1 MKTIVVIPTFNEG
14 DNITPLLF
22 EIFQQNISDLEVIVV
37 DDNSPDGTGAQVQKL
52 QSTYPL
58 IHLIKR
64 YNKLGLGSAYIAGF
78 KKALALGADLIIEM
92 DADLSHDPH
101 DLGRLI
107 NSCQNGADLTIGSRK
122 IAGGKIIGWNW
133 QRRLMSNGAM
143 WLSRFILRLKPRD
156 VTAGFRCFKREV
168 LISFNLDNI
177 KSNGYAFQE
186 ELLYRTQ
193 KAGFVTKEIPTV
205 FRDRTRGHSKLS
217 SKDIREF
224 FWTILRLKFGK
235 N

>member
-14 DNITPLLF
+14 ENITPLLF

-37 DDNSPDGTGAQVQKL
+37 DDNSPDGTAVQVQKL

-78 KKALALGADLIIEM
+78 KKALALGAELIIEM
-92 DADLSHDPH
+92 DADLSHNPH
-101 DLGRLI
+101 DISRLI
-107 NSCQNGADLTIGSRK
+107 TTCTNGADLAIGSRK
-122 IAGGKIIGWNW
+122 IPGGKIIGWNW

-143 WLSRFILRLKPRD
+143 WISRFILRLKPHD
-156 VTAGFRCFKREV
+156 VTAGFRCFKRKV
-168 LISFNLDNI
+168 LTTINLDNI

-193 KAGFVTKEIPTV
+193 KANFVIKEIPTI
-205 FRDRTRGHSKLS
+205 FKDRTHGHFKLS

-224 FWTILRLKFGK
+224 FWAILRLKFGRG
-235 N
+235 